1 MSSGR
6 KIFRFLKF
14 IEDIKQLYTFLFQTP
29 TAIRILKVL
38 MCLSSLFYHVMDN
51 VVWAVNVSI
60 IDEYI
65 IGEIRWN
72 MTMKF
77 FALIRKILLLI
88 VDVIKMGKYIDKEIK
103 LKENHKNLENENDH
117 NIDLSL
123 LNQNF
128 VLMAKLRMKFL
139 DLIQS
144 ACRICMLSYS
154 LRLEPFFSYTHP
166 VYSSF
171 CGIIYSGIS
180 IFQHYIKASD
190 FNNMFK
196 VHKTNFRP
204 AKTSLTRSNRSLERI
219 LIDVRNKGEIL
230 KQNYFDN
237 YFIDFNKDDQI

>member
-88 VDVIKMGKYIDKEIK
+88 GRRKM
-103 LKENHKNLENENDH
+103 
-117 NIDLSL
+117 
-123 LNQNF
+123 
-128 VLMAKLRMKFL
+128 
-139 DLIQS
+139 
-144 ACRICMLSYS
+144 
-154 LRLEPFFSYTHP
+154 
-166 VYSSF
+166 
-171 CGIIYSGIS
+171 
-180 IFQHYIKASD
+180 
-190 FNNMFK
+190 
-196 VHKTNFRP
+196 
-204 AKTSLTRSNRSLERI
+204 
-219 LIDVRNKGEIL
+219 
-230 KQNYFDN
+230 
-237 YFIDFNKDDQI
+237 